1 MSPVDDTF
9 LSGAVDDA
17 VRFWDLR
24 SPEAQGQLRVRGHP
38 VVTYDPTG
46 AVFAIALNERNAVLL
61 YDVRKFDCDPFLTIT
76 IDDTAALSQISMPP
90 RIPVITSL
98 SFNQSGQ
105 FVLVGTA
112 GDVHYIVDS
121 FSGKLLYRLVGHVG
135 LEQASGRGV
144 GMVPQAGISG
154 QEACWTPDGRM
165 VLSGSSTGQLCIWA
179 LPETTPE
186 ATTTLRPT
194 GLLNG
199 HEGPSRVVAFNPKCA
214 RTSPYLTQN
223 FAPRVGK
230 SLSGYQTLKVSQSN
244 PYSWQTLLEH
254 TDNHRDL
261 PVSK

>member
-179 LPETTPE
+179 LPETAPE
-186 ATTTLRPT
+186 TTTTLRPS

-223 FAPRVGK
+223 FAPRAGK
-230 SLSGYQTLKVSQSN
+230 SRSGYQTLKVSLSN
-244 PYSWQTLLEH
+244 PYNL
-254 TDNHRDL
+254 
-261 PVSK
+261 